1 MHEISKAFHEQ
12 YAHLYD
18 QSVRV
23 YLKDG
28 SVQDGIFNDEFYE
41 DSAILLSC
49 EVIPIA
55 EIERM
60 ERRNEL

>member
-1 MHEISKAFHEQ
+1 MHEISKAFHEH

-28 SVQDGIFNDEFYE
+28 SV
-41 DSAILLSC
+41 
-49 EVIPIA
+49 
-55 EIERM
+55 
-60 ERRNEL
+60 

>member
-1 MHEISKAFHEQ
+1 MYVISKAFHER
-12 YAHLYD
+12 YPHLYD
-18 QSVRV
+18 QSVRA

-28 SVQDGIFNDEFYE
+28 SVRDGIFNDEFYE

-55 EIERM
+55 EIERL